1 MRLTDLTVVVPTR
14 NERDNITAFLAS
26 LPREVELILVDASD
40 DETPDLAASLRPHK
54 TRVVRRPLRIPAA
67 RQLGGLIAQ
76 TPWLL
81 CTDADVVFAP
91 DYFDR
96 LSAYGASDGIY
107 GPKLSADEYAGYYRW
122 FVRGQ
127 RLSHALGIAAAS
139 GSNLLLSRRAF
150 LAVGGFDRRL
160 IVNEDT
166 EIVWRVQRAGFR
178 VDFAPDLIVYAR
190 DQRRLQRGAARKTI
204 HSVTRCALLYSGLM
218 PDRWR
223 SHDWGYWT

>member
-1 MRLTDLTVVVPTR
+1 MRLTDMTVVVPTR
-14 NERDNITAFLAS
+14 NERDNIPAFLAS
-26 LPREVELILVDASD
+26 LPPEVELILVDASD
-40 DETPDLAASLRPHK
+40 DETPDLAAVLRPHK
-54 TRVVRRPLRIPAA
+54 TRIVRRPLRIPAA

-96 LSAYGASDGIY
+96 LLGYTGSDTLY

-150 LAVGGFDRRL
+150 LAVGGFDCRL
-160 IVNEDT
+160 SVNEDT
-166 EIVWRVQRAGFR
+166 EIVWRVQRAGYR
-178 VDFAPDLIVYAR
+178 VTFAPNLRVYAR
-190 DQRRLQRGAARKTI
+190 DQRRLRRGATRKTL
-204 HSVTRCALLYSGLM
+204 HSVTRCALLYTRLM
-218 PDRWR
+218 PTRWR